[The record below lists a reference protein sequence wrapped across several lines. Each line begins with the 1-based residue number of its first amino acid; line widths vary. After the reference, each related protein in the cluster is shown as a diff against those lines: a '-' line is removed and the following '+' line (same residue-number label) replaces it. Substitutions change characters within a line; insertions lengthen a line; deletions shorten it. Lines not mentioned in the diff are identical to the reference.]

1 MSVNGKDYINKI
13 EEMIFHK
20 NKFRY
25 KSFEKFA
32 SKSKSFIFIKFVLK
46 RVLNE
51 VNCTEDNLALIKAH
65 RDAAESRKKIIS
77 IFISIAAFC
86 ISLVTFLNDLNQ
98 KPNVNEG
105 FDIFSSIGFILL
117 VAAIII
123 LPIYLIYYG
132 FSRKGEK
139 LQFAY
144 SYLINLMEDRIKDL

>member
-1 MSVNGKDYINKI
+1 MSTNGKDYINKI
-13 EEMIFHK
+13 GKRIFYK

-25 KSFEKFA
+25 KAFERFVN
-32 SKSKSFIFIKFVLK
+32 KSKSFIFIKVVLK

-51 VNCTEDNLALIKAH
+51 SNCTEDNLALIKAFK
-65 RDAAESRKKIIS
+65 DAAESREKIIS

-86 ISLVTFLNDLNQ
+86 ISLVTFLNDSNQ
-98 KPNVNEG
+98 NPNVNEG
-105 FDIFSSIGFILL
+105 FDIISSIGFILL
-117 VAAIII
+117 VAAIIM

-144 SYLINLMEDRIKDL
+144 SYLINLMEVRIKDL